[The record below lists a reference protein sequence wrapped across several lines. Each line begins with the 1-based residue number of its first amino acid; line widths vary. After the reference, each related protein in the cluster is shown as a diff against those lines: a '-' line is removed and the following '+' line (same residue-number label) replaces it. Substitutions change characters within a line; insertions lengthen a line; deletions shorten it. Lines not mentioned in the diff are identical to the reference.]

1 MISVKILN
9 KPKSNRT
16 SSRSMTSVASVSKAT
31 VADHASFSDQ
41 AEYAN
46 RAGYASRAAYADQ
59 AGSLASYESMDSRYL
74 SKTDDDTAS
83 GLITFLKGL
92 LTGNFQTGVNNSG
105 ASINELG
112 AAEFQSVKVRDFI
125 QAFSATIANITAD
138 NLTVNTLLT
147 ALEAAITTLT
157 VRDLTVT
164 GVAHFFKLVIDE
176 LKSVGGMVMI
186 TAANATIYRVET
198 LSNGNYKCYFR
209 STDGDR
215 RIYNQFEVGDG
226 AICQTFDVAE
236 GTSYNVS
243 NKYYWRRV
251 TDVGS
256 ETIDGVETHYIT
268 LSYNDCAS
276 GSGTPA
282 AGDEVAQLGYYATG
296 TLSDDQKAR
305 QSAIV
310 ISSYNSNDPG
320 VKAPYFAQYSGIND
334 FDLASHRLNWIAR
347 NGIQMTGVFKSIVD
361 GQERNIIDI
370 LDDLANQFEAIKG
383 QVDNKFDIWY
393 GHGVPTL
400 NNEPASAWSS
410 SEYESHL
417 QDIYYDLDKEA
428 ASDGGNCYRFS
439 HSNSQGYYWDK
450 VTDAKTLSVLEKISD
465 VASDGILSGGMEKVR
480 IYIEWMAAV
489 SDYSYYLQQVTTM
502 GLTMDNVWLT
512 YVDAL
517 EDLGTFLSGG
527 TTWTVSSLP
536 AVPTWINDANR
547 SVTTGT
553 PDNPISASE
562 YRTVWTDYYEAYAA
576 LLQKLGVTTYNISN
590 ERTKVF
596 VTAQSV
602 SSNPVPPDTDIQ
614 GETPTPPYKAG
625 DFWLYTLLTGEQ
637 KLFICTTN
645 QASAYSPSHWQ
656 DMSDVVV
663 SSDIRYNMR
672 MAMDKLA
679 DDDAFVTWYSKA
691 EVVNNGYIQV
701 IICDSVSEAGHYYY
715 NNGTI
720 YDGETDN
727 EVTPVLASLAVV
739 GSTVYQYRDVT
750 VDRVTTR
757 QWVDMNIS
765 DLPVCLLT
773 IYAGTLETAW
783 KIYRA
788 LANNAAEHSGAM
800 APNTFTAQFA
810 AATEALPNQ
819 KKTITANGY
828 LYYYQNGDAWEPLG
842 DNQDHSVIQN
852 LGDAI
857 VMAVW
862 GEDSSSQIA
871 INRRSISALTTW
883 QGTVNGQIANLNT
896 GLAAKVDVNGSGATA
911 FSKLYADAV
920 SNDGTIQKK
929 AEMITYVQKY
939 TENGQDYLESGVK
952 IKGDKIILEGATT
965 VNGNFSIDQAGNVDV
980 KGTVKADILYR
991 SVGVVQLSSSTP
1003 VVYDGTYD
1011 VIWLIGK
1018 GNFQL
1023 GNPANHK
1030 GRIVEIHGYSE
1041 TNNSYYEPVVS
1052 VYDKDRNSSN
1062 FQYIEWFGLPSGVVS
1077 TLACVYMYITTSVS
1091 FPGKPKAVFYSDGDY
1106 WYLMERGANTSIG

>member
-1 MISVKILN
+1 MISIASFGK
-9 KPKSNRT
+9 KKSNGNRY
-16 SSRSMTSVASVSKAT
+16 SSNNTVNVIRENSTAGYANSAGYATKAGT
-31 VADHASFSDQ
+31 
-41 AEYAN
+41 AEYAE
-46 RAGYASRAAYADQ
+46 RAGIAD
-59 AGSLASYESMDSRYL
+59 GLSSYGELDGRYL

-92 LTGNFQTGVNNSG
+92 LTGNFQTGVNDSG
-105 ASINELG
+105 ASIDALG

-164 GVAHFFKLVIDE
+164 GVAHFFKLIIDE

-251 TDVGS
+251 TDVGN

-536 AVPTWINDANR
+536 AVPTWINDTNR

-553 PDNPISASE
+553 PDNPISASG
-562 YRTVWTDYYEAYAA
+562 YRAVWTDYYEAYAA

-596 VTAQSV
+596 VTTQSV
-602 SSNPVPPDTDIQ
+602 SSNPVPPDTAIQ

-645 QASAYSPSHWQ
+645 QVSAYSPSHWQ

-672 MAMDKLA
+672 MVMDRLA

-715 NNGTI
+715 NNGII

-727 EVTPVLASLAVV
+727 EVTPVLASLAVD

-773 IYAGTLETAW
+773 IYAGTLETTW

-788 LANNAAEHSGAM
+788 LSNNSAEHSGAM
-800 APNTFTAQFA
+800 VPNTFTAQFA
-810 AATEALPNQ
+810 AATEDLPNQ

-857 VMAVW
+857 VTAVW

-871 INRRSISALTTW
+871 INRNSIQTLSQRMT
-883 QGTVNGQIANLNT
+883 TVNGDIANLQSGMAN
-896 GLAAKVDVNGSGATA
+896 KVDGNGA
-911 FSKLYADAV
+911 FSTLYTQAV
-920 SNDGTIQKK
+920 ANDGTIQKK
-929 AEMITYVQKY
+929 SEMTTYVQKY

-991 SVGVVQLSSSTP
+991 SVGVVQLSSSAP
-1003 VVYDGTYD
+1003 VVYDDTCAYD
-1011 VIWLIGK
+1011 VIWLIGI

-1023 GNPANHK
+1023 GDPADHN
-1030 GRIVEIHGYSE
+1030 GRIVEIHGYTE
-1041 TNNSYYEPVVS
+1041 DRNSYYQPIVS
-1052 VYDKDRNSSN
+1052 IYSPDPSSSS
-1062 FQYIEWFGLPSGVVS
+1062 FEYIEQFGLPSGVVS
-1077 TLACVYMYITTSVS
+1077 IAGSVAMFNES
-1091 FPGKPKAVFYSDGDY
+1091 GATISEKPKAVFYSDGSH
-1106 WYLMERGANTSIG
+1106 WYIMEWNINTTLR

>member
-1 MISVKILN
+1 MISIASFGK
-9 KPKSNRT
+9 KKSNGNRY
-16 SSRSMTSVASVSKAT
+16 SSNNTVNVIRENSTAGYANSAGYATKAGT
-31 VADHASFSDQ
+31 
-41 AEYAN
+41 AEYAE
-46 RAGYASRAAYADQ
+46 RAGIAD
-59 AGSLASYESMDSRYL
+59 GLSSYGELDGRYL

-164 GVAHFFKLVIDE
+164 GVAHFFKLIIDE

-243 NKYYWRRV
+243 NKYYWRKV

-282 AGDEVAQLGYYATG
+282 AGDEVAQLGYNTTG

-400 NNEPASAWSS
+400 NNEPASAWST

-417 QDIYYDLDKEA
+417 QDIYYDLDREA

-439 HSNSQGYYWDK
+439 YSASNGYYWDK
-450 VTDAKTLSVLEKISD
+450 VTDSKTLAVLEKISD

-489 SDYSYYLQQVTTM
+489 ADYSYYLQQVSTM
-502 GLTMDNVWLT
+502 RLTSDNDWMI

-517 EDLGTFLSGG
+517 EALGTFLSGG
-527 TTWTVSSLP
+527 TSWTVSSLST
-536 AVPTWINDANR
+536 VPTWINDANR

-553 PDNPISASE
+553 PDKPISASE

-596 VTAQSV
+596 VTNQSV
-602 SSNPVPPDTDIQ
+602 SSNPVPPAAAIQ
-614 GETPTPPYKAG
+614 GETPAPPYKAG

-672 MAMDKLA
+672 MVMDKLA
-679 DDDAFVTWYSKA
+679 DDDTFVAWYSKE
-691 EVVNNGYIQV
+691 EVANNGYIQV
-701 IICDSVSEAGHYYY
+701 IICDSVSEPGHYYY

-783 KIYRA
+783 KIYRV

-800 APNTFTAQFA
+800 VPNTFTAQFA

-819 KKTITANGY
+819 KKTITADGY

-871 INRRSISALTTW
+871 INRNSIQTLSQRMT
-883 QGTVNGQIANLNT
+883 TVNGDIETLQSSMTN
-896 GLAAKVDVNGSGATA
+896 KVDGNGA
-911 FSKLYADAV
+911 FSTLYAQAV
-920 SNDGTIQKK
+920 ANDGTIQKK
-929 AEMITYVQKY
+929 AEMLTYVQKY

-1003 VVYDGTYD
+1003 VVYDGNYD
-1011 VIWLIGK
+1011 VIWLIGI

-1023 GNPANHK
+1023 GDPADHN
-1030 GRIVEIHGYSE
+1030 GRIVEIHGYTE
-1041 TNNSYYEPVVS
+1041 DRNSYYQPIVS
-1052 VYDKDRNSSN
+1052 IYSPDPSSSS
-1062 FQYIEWFGLPSGVVS
+1062 FEYINQFGLPSGVVS
-1077 TLACVYMYITTSVS
+1077 IAGSVAMFNESGATTSE
-1091 FPGKPKAVFYSDGDY
+1091 KPKAIFYSDGSY
-1106 WYLMERGANTSIG
+1106 WYIMEWNINTTLR